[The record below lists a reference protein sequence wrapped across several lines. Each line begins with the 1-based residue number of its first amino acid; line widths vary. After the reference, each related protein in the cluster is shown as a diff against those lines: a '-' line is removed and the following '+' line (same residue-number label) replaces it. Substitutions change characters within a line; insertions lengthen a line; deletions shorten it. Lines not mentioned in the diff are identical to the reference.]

1 VILFVVSGGALDLSE
16 YQNDPRVGAII
27 WAGYLGQSA
36 GEAMADVMF
45 GVYNP
50 SGRLTQTWYTN
61 ENLNNVDLLDMNI
74 RPSADEGGSPG
85 RTYRF
90 FTGTPLYPFGYGLSY
105 TTFSYA
111 FDDESFVTLL
121 PIAAPVAADDCA
133 AQLNVTVR
141 NTGTRAGDH
150 SVLLYLAPPNAGLE
164 GRPIKNL
171 LDFEKLDNIL
181 PLQSRV
187 VTICLNRDDFQLA
200 NVDGEFHVVPGQWK
214 LLVGNLERNI
224 SVL

>member
-1 VILFVVSGGALDLSE
+1 MLFRSAKQPVIMFVVSGGALDLAE

-50 SGRLTQTWYTN
+50 SGRLAQTWYTN
-61 ENLNNVDLLDMNI
+61 DFIDSVPMGDMNM
-74 RPSADEGGSPG
+74 RPVNGSPG

-90 FTGTPLYPFGYGLSY
+90 FTGQALYEFGYGLSY
-105 TTFSYA
+105 TNFDYK
-111 FDDESFVTLL
+111 FEEPLDDECDLEFSLSV
-121 PIAAPVAADDCA
+121 
-133 AQLNVTVR
+133 Q

-150 SVLLYLAPPNAGLE
+150 SVLWFLAPPNAGQG

-171 LDFEKLDNIL
+171 HEFERLNNVQPGQTRL
-181 PLQSRV
+181 VEL
-187 VTICLNRDDFQLA
+187 CLKRDDFQLA
-200 NVDGEFHVVPGQWK
+200 NDDGEFGVVTGEWK
-214 LLVGNLERNI
+214 LTVGDLERSI
-224 SVL
+224 FVL